1 MYDQPIYLKNF
12 FSYYQTIQNRL
23 ALQHTFNFY
32 VNLFYLKLL
41 CTHSFTSLDQLIP
54 PPSRE
59 LMNPVQFQMHYA
71 S

>member
-1 MYDQPIYLKNF
+1 MYDQSIYLKNF

-41 CTHSFTSLDQLIP
+41 CIYNYKNDNKIGLTPLR
-54 PPSRE
+54 PST
-59 LMNPVQFQMHYA
+59 N
-71 S
+71 